1 MTTIYAENSM
11 QMDSTRGPNGLLTKL
26 DIRNRI
32 AGALARLPVKRA
44 ADKAKISD
52 RTMVRARSAER
63 SLNAEDLIL
72 LMRDFDEVYE
82 AVIEMAG
89 RASSQSLS
97 DDQRR
102 AVRQALQLLSG
113 DG

>member
-72 LMRDFDEVYE
+72 MRDFDEVYE